1 LVYHLFLLITINKS
15 AMKYVDNKRKLECDM
30 FAELNLI
37 MQNLESNSENSQ
49 NILIKLTE
57 SLEKILNENL
67 YQAKNDDISHQHGEI
82 LEKIISYNISI
93 ANLEGK

>member
-1 LVYHLFLLITINKS
+1 
-15 AMKYVDNKRKLECDM
+15 MKYIDNKRKLGCDV

-37 MQNLESNSENSQ
+37 IQNSESNSENSQ

-67 YQAKNDDISHQHGEI
+67 YQAKNDDITRQHGEI
-82 LEKIISYNISI
+82 LEKIISYAISI
-93 ANLEGK
+93 SNLGCK